1 MDKDPFYFLET
12 TRTNEGDT
20 LLTGFVLWHGLIEDI
35 ADPLLSGRVR
45 VRAIGYHNSDRAKMP
60 TDTLP
65 WATPIIPSTGANSN
79 SRLGLGDWVTG
90 YFLDGYDA
98 QKPVILGKFE
108 GINPKNIFYGQNIGG
123 LTGDLLAP
131 PLTTPRNF
139 RELLGQRQPNID
151 VVLSLTPEQIK
162 ILQFQPKPAIGI
174 FPQRGDRPSTPAL
187 AQNLVE
193 GTAVAAANKNRV
205 HVCDIS
211 GAMRTAAAVAR
222 AAFGILMKGIRAAV
236 RAVLTALGFNPE
248 SESGRFLQLALVI
261 IRGIKYAQAFIAEIN
276 DYAQIFIFYAK
287 KVRAMID
294 WILSLPKSLAAM
306 LAGCLNELLN
316 SVSAG
321 FSALIGGSVGGELE
335 KSLQVV
341 KDIVESGKKLIDDTT
356 KLLTLPGQIV
366 EALATPASPEAQAAA
381 RNTILSFTSGFST
394 SSNSTS
400 NIQRP

>member
-1 MDKDPFYFLET
+1 MDKKDPYFYI
-12 TRTNEGDT
+12 EGYIADDGRQGIA
-20 LLTGFVLWHGLIEDI
+20 GFVIWHGIIEDI
-35 ADPLLSGRVR
+35 ADPLLLGRVKA
-45 VRAIGYHNSDRAKMP
+45 RAIGFHNSDRAKMP
-60 TDTLP
+60 TAALP
-65 WATPIIPSTGANSN
+65 WAQPLIPSSGANST
-79 SRLGLGDWVTG
+79 SRLGIGEWVTG
-90 YFLDGYDA
+90 YFLDGFDA
-98 QKPVILGKFE
+98 QRPIILGKLG
-108 GINPKNIFYGQNIGG
+108 GINPKDVNE
-123 LTGDLLAP
+123 LDRPLLAEP
-131 PLTTPRNF
+131 VVVSSSADDFLREAFAGRDPLKLDRSRF
-139 RELLGQRQPNID
+139 AEER
-151 VVLSLTPEQIK
+151 LTPEQK
-162 ILQFQPKPAIGI
+162 KLLQFQPKPALGV
-174 FPQRGDRPSTPAL
+174 FFKRRDRPDTPAL
-187 AQNLVE
+187 AQELVN
-193 GTAVAAANKNRV
+193 GTPVGIANKNRV

-287 KVRAMID
+287 QVRAMID

-316 SVSAG
+316 AVSVG

-335 KSLQVV
+335 KSLEAVNV
-341 KDIVESGKKLIDDTT
+341 IVESGKKLIDDTT
-356 KLLTLPGQIV
+356 KLLTVPGQIV

-394 SSNSTS
+394 TS